1 MDEILEIKDLKK
13 DFDGLGVLSGVSLS
27 VKKGEVVSIIGSSG
41 SGKSTLLRC
50 ATMLEKISSGS
61 ISYKGQKMAWTDEA
75 GEVIY
80 ASKAELAQIRS
91 YFGLVFQNF
100 NLFPHMTVLKN
111 ITAAPIAV
119 MKMPKAQAEE
129 EAMALL
135 SKMGLADKAGE
146 YPCRLSGG
154 QQQRVSI
161 ARALICKPEI
171 LFFDEPTSALDPELT
186 SDILKVIK
194 DLASEK
200 MTMVIVTHEM
210 NFARDVSDRIIFVS
224 DGLISAE
231 GTPDELFSN
240 TENERLKRFLAS
252 FYGGGESN

>member
-75 GEVIY
+75 GKVIY

-210 NFARDVSDRIIFVS
+210 NFARDVSDRLIFVS
-224 DGLISAE
+224 DGLIAAE

>member
-1 MDEILEIKDLKK
+1 MEKILEMKDVRK

-27 VKKGEVVSIIGSSG
+27 VEKGEVVSIIGSSG

-61 ISYKGQKMAWTDEA
+61 IIYKGRKMAWTDET
-75 GEVIY
+75 GKVIY
-80 ASKAELAQIRS
+80 APKAELAQIRS

-111 ITAAPIAV
+111 ITAAPISV

-129 EAMALL
+129 EAMTLL
-135 SKMGLADKAGE
+135 EKMGLADKAGE

-171 LFFDEPTSALDPELT
+171 LFF
-186 SDILKVIK
+186 
-194 DLASEK
+194 
-200 MTMVIVTHEM
+200 
-210 NFARDVSDRIIFVS
+210 F
-224 DGLISAE
+224 
-231 GTPDELFSN
+231 
-240 TENERLKRFLAS
+240 
-252 FYGGGESN
+252 